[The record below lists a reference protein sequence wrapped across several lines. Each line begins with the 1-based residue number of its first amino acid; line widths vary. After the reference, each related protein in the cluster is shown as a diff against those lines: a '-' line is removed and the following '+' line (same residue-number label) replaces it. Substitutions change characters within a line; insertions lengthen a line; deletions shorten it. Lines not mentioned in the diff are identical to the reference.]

1 MILAATAWV
10 LAAAPEP
17 TDVAGLYV
25 SNQMEVAAALELQPG
40 GHFRYQLDYGAVSE
54 GAEGDWKFD
63 GTTVRL
69 TTNPAPKEP
78 AFALVRDDAA
88 LAGQL
93 FVAIDSPNFS
103 WSPLNVE
110 LTLEGTDEPV
120 LLSTQDE
127 GRVPI
132 PSGRRAT
139 AVKLLLPIYA
149 TGGDPV
155 KLSPDRGHRLVFKLE
170 PNDMGKAAFQGQ
182 ELTSD
187 GASFVMHRYDTR
199 ITFKRA
205 EP

>member
-1 MILAATAWV
+1 MILAATAWL
-10 LAAAPEP
+10 LAAAPQP
-17 TDVAGLYV
+17 ADVAGLYV

-54 GAEGDWKFD
+54 GAEGDWTFD

-132 PSGRRAT
+132 SVKRGWINDRRRSMSPAHKASRHSRSTESMRSQLLSFT
-139 AVKLLLPIYA
+139 ARPA
-149 TGGDPV
+149 
-155 KLSPDRGHRLVFKLE
+155 
-170 PNDMGKAAFQGQ
+170 
-182 ELTSD
+182 
-187 GASFVMHRYDTR
+187 
-199 ITFKRA
+199 
-205 EP
+205 

>member
-1 MILAATAWV
+1 MILAATAWL
-10 LAAAPEP
+10 LAAAPQP
-17 TDVAGLYV
+17 ADVAGLYV

-54 GAEGDWKFD
+54 GAEGDWTFD

-69 TTNPAPKEP
+69 TINPAPKEP

-132 PSGRRAT
+132 PSGR
-139 AVKLLLPIYA
+139 
-149 TGGDPV
+149 PV

-182 ELTSD
+182 ELTLD